1 MTEEKL
7 RTALDLSIKIRNL
20 KCEIEPI
27 EIMRDKLHDMD
38 DKKQITIE
46 LPGRYKNEVIRI
58 YTEMI
63 SDMQAESDKL
73 QYEFKKL

>member
-7 RTALDLSIKIRNL
+7 STALDLSIKIRNL
-20 KCEIEPI
+20 KDEIEPI
-27 EIMRDKLHDMD
+27 EKIRDELHEMD
-38 DKKQITIE
+38 DKQQITIK
-46 LPGRYKNEVIRI
+46 LPGRYKNDAIRI

-63 SDMQAESDKL
+63 RDMQAKCDKL

>member
-7 RTALDLSIKIRNL
+7 STALDLSIKIRNL
-20 KCEIEPI
+20 KDEIKPI
-27 EIMRDKLHDMD
+27 EKMRDELHEMD
-38 DKKQITIE
+38 DKQQITIK
-46 LPGRYKNEVIRI
+46 LPGRYKNDAIRI

-63 SDMQAESDKL
+63 SDMQAKCDKL